1 MDPNADSIVQ
11 AVRQPLLVLDDEFR
25 VAAANH
31 SFYHSFELSAELT
44 AGRQIHELH
53 GGQWDTP
60 VLRKL
65 LADALHGDDES
76 RNDEIEHDLPQVGRR
91 TLLLN
96 ARRLHFGGNDAKLIL
111 VSFEDITERRATEVE
126 VGRQRTWF
134 QTTLASIGDAVI
146 ATDAQA
152 CVTYL
157 NPKAEALTGWR
168 QADAVGRPLREVFRI
183 VNEGTRAPLECRVTQ
198 VIRECAAEEPPV
210 HILLIAKDGSEHPI
224 DDTAAPIRDGDGQ
237 IIGVVVVFHDV
248 SARRRAEQLL
258 QISEIRYRRLFE
270 AAHDG
275 ILILDSTT
283 RRITDVNPF
292 MMMLL
297 DYPSEYFIGK
307 ELWEIGIFRDK
318 EANLSAM
325 QGLQETGSVRYEDL
339 PLQDRNGHRHP
350 VEIVANVYQEDNE
363 RVIQCNIR
371 DIAERVAFERERAA
385 LLANEQAARMEAE
398 AANRSKDLF
407 LATLSHE
414 VRTPLNAILGWATIL
429 RSGRCDA
436 ADFQEGMEVI
446 ERNCKAQAQLIED
459 VLDISRI
466 VSGKLQLQ
474 IRLCDLADVIRA
486 AIDVVRPSADSK
498 GVCLEVSLDSTTSQ
512 ASCDKN
518 RMQQVVWNLLSNA
531 VKFTPRGGSVRVTL
545 IRDGFCARI
554 QVSDEGQGINPEFLP
569 FVFDRFRQADST
581 TRRKLG
587 GLGLGLSIVKHIVEV
602 HGGTVSAD
610 SAGEGCGA
618 TFIVDLPIRA
628 VHVDEGAG
636 DPFAADVTPTPDAM
650 SVRLDGLRVLI
661 VDDAPDARRLLVKVL
676 GEAGAVVIA
685 ASSVAEALEALAT
698 MNPQVLVSD
707 IAMPG
712 QDGFDLIRQVRE
724 MGLTFKELPAVALTA
739 FAHKEDRRRVLRAG
753 YQVHVTKPV
762 DPHELVAVI
771 AGLAGHGMKP
781 NLVPK

>member
-76 RNDEIEHDLPQVGRR
+76 RNDEIEHDLPQVRRR